1 MEKKRFL
8 KIFSSQNDYDSQK
21 DSVMGMPHVVLLED
35 TNEVVYVDG
44 NQINVVNYDDY
55 IVILNSVDVINEN
68 LILNA
73 DNLVCEEKNNQF
85 NLIIE

>member
-1 MEKKRFL
+1 MKKKRYL
-8 KIFSSQNDYDSQK
+8 KEFKSQK
-21 DSVMGMPHVVLLED
+21 DYDAVKKDLMDVPHVVYFEATDELL
-35 TNEVVYVDG
+35 YVDE

-55 IVILNSVDVINEN
+55 IVILNTVDVINEN